1 MKTMKFLQRF
11 LKIATIFCHKD
22 SVLRVSTRK
31 QQQAKTFTSF
41 RLLEYVNRF
50 R

>member
-1 MKTMKFLQRF
+1 MKFLQRF

-31 QQQAKTFTSF
+31 QQQAKTYIFTSF